1 MPYYNPTEEMLEKI
15 HSRISELALNVKTKQ
30 HLNPENIILN
40 NQEFMKLMD
49 ISKRTAQQWR
59 DSKIIGFSQIG
70 NKIYYRLSDILVLLK
85 DNYNAKKINF
95 T

>member
-15 HSRISELALNVKTKQ
+15 HSRISELALNIKTKQ
-30 HLNPENIILN
+30 LPDPENIILN

-49 ISKRTAQQWR
+49 VSKRTAQQWR
-59 DSKIIGFSQIG
+59 DNKIIGFSQIG
-70 NKIYYRLSDILVLLK
+70 NKIYYRLSDVLLLLK
-85 DNYNAKKINF
+85 ENYNGKKINF

>member
-15 HSRISELALNVKTKQ
+15 HSRISELALNIKTKQ
-30 HLNPENIILN
+30 LLDPENIILN

-49 ISKRTAQQWR
+49 VSKRTAQQWR
-59 DSKIIGFSQIG
+59 DNNIIGFSQIG

-85 DNYNAKKINF
+85 ENYNAKKIIF